1 MPNNDTS
8 IGARAK
14 KTTPSFELPK
24 SIDDIDNEKTTLEKE
39 TSLSYKPIQKSD
51 KVGIKYITNKE
62 RRYKAKVNTYIT
74 EEYKEKLSTLSFL
87 YKVPISTIVNNI
99 LSLFLDE
106 NGKLSLNDDIHEELK
121 RINNIK

>member
-14 KTTPSFELPK
+14 KVTSSFELPK
-24 SIDDIDNEKTTLEKE
+24 SIDDIDNEKTILEKE
-39 TSLSYKPIQKSD
+39 TPLAYEPPQKND
-51 KVGIKYITNKE
+51 RIGIKYITNKE

-106 NGKLSLNDDIHEELK
+106 NGKLSLNEDIHEELK